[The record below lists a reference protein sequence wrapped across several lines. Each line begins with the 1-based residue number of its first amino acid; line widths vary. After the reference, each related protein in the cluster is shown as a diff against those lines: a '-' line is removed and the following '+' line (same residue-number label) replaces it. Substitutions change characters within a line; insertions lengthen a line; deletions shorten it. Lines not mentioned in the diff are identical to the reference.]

1 MNEKEAIQ
9 AVLKGNQQAYR
20 VIIDTYKNPIYSTI
34 LRMAKN
40 PQTAQDL
47 TQEVF
52 IKVYEQLPKFKGV
65 DEVGAFKAWL
75 YRVATNHCIDYF
87 RKKSNQVAFEPLEE
101 NASSS
106 ELEPEVVLLKKESE
120 RRIERLVADLPAD
133 ERSIVLMRYVNE
145 LSYEEIASF
154 LGLSK
159 TEVGNKLFRAKQ
171 KMRKQVKEG
180 AFDEEL
186 YKRG

>member
-1 MNEKEAIQ
+1 MNEMQAIK
-9 AVLKGNQQAYR
+9 AVLKGDKQAYR
-20 VIIDTYKNPIYSTI
+20 FIIDTYKNPIYNTI

-52 IKVYEQLPKFKGV
+52 MKAYEQLPKFKLEGS
-65 DEVGAFKAWL
+65 FKAWL
-75 YRVATNHCIDYF
+75 YRLATNHCIDFF
-87 RKKSNQVAFEPLEE
+87 RKKSNQVIFEQFEDRV
-101 NASSS
+101 SSN

-120 RRIERLVADLPAD
+120 RRIERIVANLPTD

-145 LSYEEIASF
+145 LSYEEIGAL
-154 LGLSK
+154 LGLTK
-159 TEVGNKLFRAKQ
+159 TEIGNKLFRAKQ
-171 KMRKQVKEG
+171 KMRKQGKEG
-180 AFDEEL
+180 AIDDEL